1 MTQASP
7 STGSLRNLVDP
18 SPLATHK
25 WLLQQWLPGPWSP
38 DVSACVA
45 LLAACSGLE
54 LLVTK
59 SLPFIYLR
67 TFVLGTIKGTFKSQR
82 TIGAV
87 SRMAWL

>member
-1 MTQASP
+1 M
-7 STGSLRNLVDP
+7 
-18 SPLATHK
+18 
-25 WLLQQWLPGPWSP
+25 
-38 DVSACVA
+38 SACVA

-87 SRMAWL
+87 SRMAWP